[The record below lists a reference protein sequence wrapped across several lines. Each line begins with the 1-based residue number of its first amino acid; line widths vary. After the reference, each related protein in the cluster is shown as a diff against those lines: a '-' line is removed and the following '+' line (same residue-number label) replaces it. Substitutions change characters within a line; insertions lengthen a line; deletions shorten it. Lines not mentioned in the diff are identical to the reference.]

1 MDNTETKEAELNGLR
16 RLTLDDAELR
26 EARERCMLLR
36 QSILDERE
44 HIAALDRRKEWTQNF
59 NIATTR
65 LEQTQQQAQS
75 AGRVC
80 ASYSKERKDLALYDH
95 LTPLRPL
102 YERILTLQEL
112 LTRVRE
118 IYNENDQQMQ
128 TARLER
134 DAARNAADVA
144 RQREVDATEAHHRR
158 LADINAGYHI
168 EGSIRALEGQ
178 LRQSETILRQLQLT
192 LSAKEQSLRE
202 IRQQEGEAITLTEA
216 ANTQLKG
223 LSAHSVMLGLY
234 DLVKDKLT
242 AMGKERAAN
251 DKLHSQQV
259 TAQRE
264 REMLLQ
270 SIRQREGERA
280 AIERERDEYRSQ
292 LLLLNQ
298 SADTVLDIVRAPIIR
313 DDSETQRQLDKFL
326 GLRSHIRQ
334 VEEQLQVAELQLAAK
349 RTQLEELNTE
359 AAVANSHRL
368 TIEQAMRESDTE
380 VASLYSDLDKIITL
394 SGWFTEWQRNPDAL
408 RSRISE
414 LYHSWQNA
422 RTSYSENTRS
432 SALLRESLSAAEQSV
447 AEARQQEIQQRSVR
461 DGIRRELEDQRER
474 LRATFG
480 ELTPHELEESL
491 SADLDQAIAAN
502 KEASERLVV
511 ARKAYNQTKSRQ
523 EIILSLQQKLQDMVR
538 HENSRFDLWI
548 ENNNSNSTLLQR
560 SIVEEV
566 FRTEVNWGDT
576 RRRLIEA
583 DVAQAVANARL
594 EGAQRA
600 LGELQRDAAT
610 DKPGPNDAPA
620 QIYQQRIESQ
630 RRLESFEADL
640 REVEGQLYAHNR
652 ALYKMEILQRH

>member
-1 MDNTETKEAELNGLR
+1 MDNNEIKEAELSGLS

-26 EARERCMLLR
+26 EARERRMLLR
-36 QSILDERE
+36 QSVLDERE
-44 HIAALDRRKEWTQNF
+44 HIAALDQRKEWAQNF
-59 NIATTR
+59 SVATTR
-65 LEQTQQQAQS
+65 LEQAQQQAQS
-75 AGRVC
+75 AARVC

-95 LTPLRPL
+95 LAPLRPL
-102 YERILTLQEL
+102 YERIVTLQDIL
-112 LTRVRE
+112 ARVRD

-128 TARLER
+128 AARLER
-134 DAARNAADVA
+134 DAARTAADVA
-144 RQREVDATEAHHRR
+144 RQREIDATEAHHRR

-168 EGSIRALEGQ
+168 EGTISALESQ

-192 LSAKEQSLRE
+192 LSSKEKDLHEMRVQEAES
-202 IRQQEGEAITLTEA
+202 IRLTEA

-234 DLVKDKLT
+234 DLVKDKLS
-242 AMGKERAAN
+242 AMGKERAVN
-251 DKLHSQQV
+251 DKLHSQQAS
-259 TAQRE
+259 AQRE
-264 REMLLQ
+264 RDMLLQ
-270 SIRQREGERA
+270 SIRQREGEKS

-334 VEEQLQVAELQLAAK
+334 MEEQLQVAELQLAAK

-380 VASLYSDLDKIITL
+380 VASLYTDLDKIITL

-408 RSRISE
+408 RARISE

-432 SALLRESLSAAEQSV
+432 SALLRESLSAAEQGV
-447 AEARQQEIQQRSVR
+447 AEARQQEIQQRNVR
-461 DGIRRELEDQRER
+461 DSIRRELEDQRER

-480 ELTPHELEESL
+480 ETSPSELEKSL
-491 SADLDQAIAAN
+491 SADLEQAIGAS
-502 KEASERLVV
+502 KEAAERLIV
-511 ARKAYNQTKSRQ
+511 ARKIYNQAKSRQ
-523 EIILSLQQKLQDMVR
+523 EIILQLQQRLQERVR
-538 HENSRFDLWI
+538 QENARFDLWI

-566 FRTEVNWGDT
+566 FRTETNWDDV
-576 RRRLIEA
+576 RRRLVEA
-583 DVAQAVANARL
+583 DITQAVTNARL
-594 EGAQRA
+594 EAAQRA
-600 LGELQRDAAT
+600 LGELQCDAAT
-610 DKPGPNDAPA
+610 DKPGPDDAPA
-620 QIYQQRIESQ
+620 HIYQQRVEAN

-640 REVEGQLYAHNR
+640 LEVEGLLYAHNR

>member
-1 MDNTETKEAELNGLR
+1 MDNNEIKEAELSGLS

-26 EARERCMLLR
+26 EARERRMLLR
-36 QSILDERE
+36 QSVLDERE
-44 HIAALDRRKEWTQNF
+44 HIAALDQRKEWAQNF
-59 NIATTR
+59 SVATTR
-65 LEQTQQQAQS
+65 LEQAQQQAQS
-75 AGRVC
+75 AARVC

-95 LTPLRPL
+95 LAPLRPL
-102 YERILTLQEL
+102 YERIVTLQDIL
-112 LTRVRE
+112 ARVRD

-128 TARLER
+128 AARLER
-134 DAARNAADVA
+134 DAARTDADVA
-144 RQREVDATEAHHRR
+144 RQREIDATEAHHRR

-168 EGSIRALEGQ
+168 EGTISALESQ

-192 LSAKEQSLRE
+192 LSSKEKDLHEMRVQEAES
-202 IRQQEGEAITLTEA
+202 IRLTEA

-234 DLVKDKLT
+234 DLVKDKLS
-242 AMGKERAAN
+242 AMGKERAVN
-251 DKLHSQQV
+251 DKLHSQQAS
-259 TAQRE
+259 AQRE
-264 REMLLQ
+264 RDMLLQ
-270 SIRQREGERA
+270 SIRQREGEKS

-334 VEEQLQVAELQLAAK
+334 MEEQLQVAELQLAAK

-380 VASLYSDLDKIITL
+380 VASLYTDLDKIITL

-408 RSRISE
+408 RARISE

-432 SALLRESLSAAEQSV
+432 SALLRESLSAAEQGV
-447 AEARQQEIQQRSVR
+447 AEARQQEIQQRNVR
-461 DGIRRELEDQRER
+461 DSIRRELEDQRER

-480 ELTPHELEESL
+480 ETSPSELEKSL
-491 SADLDQAIAAN
+491 SADLEQAIAAS
-502 KEASERLVV
+502 KEAAERLIV
-511 ARKAYNQTKSRQ
+511 ARKIYNQAKSRQ
-523 EIILSLQQKLQDMVR
+523 EIILQLQQRLQERVR
-538 HENSRFDLWI
+538 QENARFDLWI

-566 FRTEVNWGDT
+566 FRTETNWDDV
-576 RRRLIEA
+576 RRRLVEA
-583 DVAQAVANARL
+583 DITQAVTNARL
-594 EGAQRA
+594 EAAQRA
-600 LGELQRDAAT
+600 LGELQCDAAT
-610 DKPGPNDAPA
+610 DKPGPDDAPA
-620 QIYQQRIESQ
+620 HIYQQRVEAS

-640 REVEGQLYAHNR
+640 LEVEGLLYAHNR